1 MSGISGIS
9 DYSAYGNFASGKKI
23 NTAADGAAELGIIQ
37 EQTKQIN
44 GYDAGSRNI
53 ESGKDALNISDA
65 ALGNVTDYLQRM
77 RELAIQ
83 AKSGLMSDSDK
94 GAIQSEIDQLKQGIA
109 NIADQTDYNGKK
121 LLDGSNSNISMVS
134 SSKGEEV
141 SFDAENATLDA
152 LGIKDFDVTRNFSLD
167 TIDNALDK
175 VTEQRSKA
183 GAQYNRLDYASMYNA
198 NVSYNTTASKSRLE
212 DLDFAEAIS
221 DQKKNETL
229 RSYQLLM
236 QRRQQEDEA
245 RKMNS
250 FFI

>member
-53 ESGKDALNISDA
+53 VSGKDALNISDA
-65 ALGNVTDYLQRM
+65 ALGNVTDYIQRM

-141 SFDAENATLDA
+141 SYDAGNATLDA